1 MTKLRE
7 SLAKR
12 GSNTVRGLGL
22 CFRCLD
28 SYDGNRKVDK
38 EEFRVGMNE
47 IGVNLTNAEADA
59 LMTYFD
65 TDHDGT
71 MNFDEFLVGVRV
83 RIHLFNLGKTKRTK
97 ARNNR

>member
-1 MTKLRE
+1 MLERLRE
-7 SLAKR
+7 ALKNR
-12 GSNTVRGLGL
+12 GSNTIRGLGI

-47 IGVNLTNAEADA
+47 IGINLSKAEAEI
-59 LMTYFD
+59 LMNYFD

-83 RIHLFNLGKTKRTK
+83 NFKLNIG
-97 ARNNR
+97 